1 MSPLK
6 ALRWFVLLALI
17 LSANVA
23 CSADI
28 KDFEARQYK
37 DADGNVLLYRL
48 YKPKNYDAGQKY
60 PFILFLHGAGE
71 RGNNNTAQV
80 RDALHW
86 AKDSVQKD
94 NPCFIMAPQCPGKRD
109 AFQLYGTRK
118 EFDQSFADYGKSAG
132 EWKTYSIPLAK
143 QPAGLKHFLAIVN
156 AADKNASAASEF
168 RNVSLHES
176 GVAVDTPL
184 DLRKLDFSRR
194 QGNGKVTISPDGST
208 VTLVGDVRVKAP
220 LDYTVTPNTVLQF
233 DFRSTAQGLAHAIS
247 MDAEEFFDYRW
258 ANVDWSAKKG
268 AAAKDP
274 STPMRLTLEAMAQ
287 LRKEFNLDDQ
297 RLYITGLSM
306 GGYGTWDAI
315 ARNPKLFAAAVPVCG
330 GADEATAPIIKDIP
344 IWCFHGGA
352 DPVVPT
358 DRSRNMIKAL
368 KEAGGDPKYTEYP
381 GVGHNSWDKAYSEPD
396 LPKWLFEQK
405 RGEKVR

>member
-1 MSPLK
+1 MRPFAVSRWIVLF
-6 ALRWFVLLALI
+6 ALL
-17 LSANVA
+17 LSANGA

-28 KDFEARQYK
+28 KDFEARQHK
-37 DADGNVLLYRL
+37 DAEGNVLLYRL

-60 PFILFLHGAGE
+60 PLILFLHGAGE

-94 NPCFIMAPQCPGKRD
+94 NPCFIMAPQCPGKRE

-118 EFDQSFADYGKSAG
+118 EFDQSFTDYGKSAG
-132 EWKTYSIPLAK
+132 EWKSYSIPLAK
-143 QPAGLKHFLAIVN
+143 LPVGLKHFLAMVN
-156 AADKNASAASEF
+156 AADKNSNATSEF

-176 GVAVDTPL
+176 GIAVDAPL

-194 QGNGKVTISPDGST
+194 QGSGKVTVSGDGST

-220 LDYTVTPNTVLQF
+220 LDYTVTPDTVLQF

-287 LRKEFNLDDQ
+287 LRKEFNLDEN

-352 DPVVPT
+352 DPTVPT
-358 DRSRNMIKAL
+358 ERSRNMIKAL
-368 KEAGGDPKYTEYP
+368 KDAGGDPKYTEYP
-381 GVGHNSWDKAYSEPD
+381 GVGHNSWDRAYSEPE
-396 LPKWLFEQK
+396 LPKWFFAQK
-405 RGEKVR
+405 RGGKAQ